1 MKIDSAM
8 LEHLCELA
16 RLDLPQEERGEV
28 LEQLGKIL
36 DYMEILNRLDT
47 ERVEPYDL
55 AAIACWH
62 LRQLEDAEN
71 YAETALSLAPEDER
85 LQNNLRLIREAM
97 SDGSRT
103 D

>member
-55 AAIACWH
+55 AAEAVEC
-62 LRQLEDAEN
+62 LRADVPGPSMDRAALLEN
-71 YAETALSLAPEDER
+71 APR
-85 LQNNLRLIREAM
+85 AQ
-97 SDGSRT
+97 DGAYQVPRT
-103 D
+103 VD

>member
-55 AAIACWH
+55 AAEAVED
-62 LRQLEDAEN
+62 LRADVPGPSMDRAALLEN
-71 YAETALSLAPEDER
+71 APR
-85 LQNNLRLIREAM
+85 AQ
-97 SDGSRT
+97 DGAYQVPRT
-103 D
+103 VE

>member
-55 AAIACWH
+55 AAEAVEG
-62 LRQLEDAEN
+62 LRADLPGPSMDRAALLEN
-71 YAETALSLAPEDER
+71 APRAQEGAY
-85 LQNNLRLIREAM
+85 QVP
-97 SDGSRT
+97 RT
-103 D
+103 VE

>member
-55 AAIACWH
+55 AAETVGG
-62 LRQLEDAEN
+62 LRADVPGPSMDRAALLEN
-71 YAETALSLAPEDER
+71 APR
-85 LQNNLRLIREAM
+85 AQ
-97 SDGSRT
+97 DGAYQVPRT
-103 D
+103 VE

>member
-55 AAIACWH
+55 AAEAVEG
-62 LRQLEDAEN
+62 LRADVPRPSMDRAALLEN
-71 YAETALSLAPEDER
+71 APR
-85 LQNNLRLIREAM
+85 AQ
-97 SDGSRT
+97 DGAYQVPRT
-103 D
+103 VE

>member
-55 AAIACWH
+55 T
-62 LRQLEDAEN
+62 
-71 YAETALSLAPEDER
+71 AETVEGLRADVPGPSMDRAALLENAPR
-85 LQNNLRLIREAM
+85 AQ
-97 SDGSRT
+97 DGAYQVPRT
-103 D
+103 VE

>member
-55 AAIACWH
+55 AAEEG
-62 LRQLEDAEN
+62 LRADLPGPSMDRAALLEN
-71 YAETALSLAPEDER
+71 APR
-85 LQNNLRLIREAM
+85 AQ
-97 SDGSRT
+97 DGAYQVPRT
-103 D
+103 VE

>member
-47 ERVEPYDL
+47 EHVEPYDL
-55 AAIACWH
+55 AAETVEG
-62 LRQLEDAEN
+62 LRADVPGPSMDRAALLEN
-71 YAETALSLAPEDER
+71 APR
-85 LQNNLRLIREAM
+85 AQ
-97 SDGSRT
+97 DGAYQVPRT
-103 D
+103 VE

>member
-55 AAIACWH
+55 AAETVKG
-62 LRQLEDAEN
+62 LRADVPGPSMDRAALLEN
-71 YAETALSLAPEDER
+71 APR
-85 LQNNLRLIREAM
+85 AQ
-97 SDGSRT
+97 DGAYQVPRT
-103 D
+103 VE

>member
-55 AAIACWH
+55 AAEAVEG
-62 LRQLEDAEN
+62 LPGPSMDRAALLEN
-71 YAETALSLAPEDER
+71 APR
-85 LQNNLRLIREAM
+85 AQ
-97 SDGSRT
+97 DGAYQVPRT
-103 D
+103 VE